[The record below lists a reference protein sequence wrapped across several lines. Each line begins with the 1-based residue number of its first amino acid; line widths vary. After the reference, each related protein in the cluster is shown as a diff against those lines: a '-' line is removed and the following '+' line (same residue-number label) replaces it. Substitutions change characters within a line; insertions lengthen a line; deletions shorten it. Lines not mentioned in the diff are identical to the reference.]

1 MSTKTAWEVAL
12 EHKELLQALS
22 ALGVEANYNP
32 FTSIGFVCLPVIPN
46 IKITT
51 KGIVDVNKQ
60 ELVSLFGE

>member
-1 MSTKTAWEVAL
+1 M
-12 EHKELLQALS
+12 QALS

-46 IKITT
+46 IKNTT

-60 ELVSLFGE
+60 ELVSLFGEYK